1 MISEPGISIK
11 QTLMPDPAL
20 MRRRMLSPSVVGGV
34 LTVLVPLVLYA
45 LYLSY
50 NIEYFYVRGGGAVY
64 DAGWFA
70 WLSVHA
76 TSWAMPNP
84 PLIGGDFLGI
94 HVFPIFYLTSA
105 IARILPAMP
114 YAVWFCLWFSLWLP
128 LLWLSVYLLFGGV
141 ARLSPIRRASLALLL
156 TLNGLALS
164 MLGFPHVESFIPPL
178 IVFALVGLTQRSALS
193 WAAGILAFLFALS
206 MREDA
211 GMHGALA
218 MTALAL
224 LLGLR
229 ADAGRRLLLISALG
243 IAWGI
248 LAILAQHLLV
258 RAGGN
263 QLQGT
268 YLGDPLFSQVTP
280 RMLVH
285 RLAYWA
291 TARSYIFVPLA
302 LMALMALRRRDPG
315 LALGILI
322 ALPWLALSL
331 IAASPLAGGL
341 WGYYCFPLVLPFLWP
356 LMLGRLAAPE
366 SAVRQ
371 HLLNL
376 QVRMGLLSLACFVV
390 LGVLPGIGHGGS
402 YDRAPWRHLI
412 PPSAALIRNT
422 ESALRHIEIAPS
434 FRHMIVDDGVASIS
448 LSRISAGQFTL
459 GLKRKGLAVATA
471 TALLRFDVPQPYDAA
486 SERRLMRRFP
496 NCRALPGTALEM
508 CRAQ

>member
-11 QTLMPDPAL
+11 QTMMPDPAP

-34 LTVLVPLVLYA
+34 LTMLVPLVLYT

-50 NIEYFYVRGGGAVY
+50 NLEYFYVRGAAIY
-64 DAGWFA
+64 DAGWRA

-84 PLIGGDFLGI
+84 PLIGGDFLGN
-94 HVFPIFYLTSA
+94 HVTPLFYLTSA

-114 YAVWFCLWFSLWLP
+114 YAVWFCLWFSVWLP
-128 LLWLSVYLLFGGV
+128 LLWGAVYLLLGGS
-141 ARLSPIRRASLALLL
+141 ARLPNPRRASISLLL

-178 IVFALVGLTQRSALS
+178 IVFALVGLTQRSAPS
-193 WAAGILAFLFALS
+193 WAAGILALLFALS

-218 MTALAL
+218 FTAMAL
-224 LLGLR
+224 VLGLR
-229 ADAGRRLLLISALG
+229 ADASRRLLVVTGLG
-243 IAWGI
+243 IAYGV
-248 LAILAQHLLV
+248 LAIIAQHLLV
-258 RAGGN
+258 RAGG
-263 QLQGT
+263 QLLQGD

-291 TARSYIFVPLA
+291 TARSYIFVPLG
-302 LMALMALRRRDPG
+302 LMAFVAFRRRDPG
-315 LALGILI
+315 LGLGILI
-322 ALPWLALSL
+322 ALPWFGLSL

-341 WGYYCFPLVLPFLWP
+341 WGYYCFPLVMPFLWP
-356 LMLGRLAAPE
+356 LMLARQAAPE

-434 FRHMIVDDGVASIS
+434 FRHMIVDDGVASLS
-448 LSRISAGQFTL
+448 LSRISPGQFTL
-459 GLKRKGLAVATA
+459 GLKRKGLTIATA
-471 TALLRFDVPQPYDAA
+471 TAFLRFDVPQPYDAA

-496 NCRALPGTALEM
+496 DCRALRGTVLEL
-508 CRAQ
+508 CRPR